1 MKRDLNKMK
10 LIPRIKWVL
19 LEREEEG
26 NKMTQDQIAKS
37 LDVKPQSVSSWV
49 QGKTFPKVETLFKL
63 AVLLNCK
70 VDNLYKIEWEE

>member
-1 MKRDLNKMK
+1 
-10 LIPRIKWVL
+10 
-19 LEREEEG
+19 
-26 NKMTQDQIAKS
+26 MTQDQIAKS